1 MVVCKFDRA
10 IGVCAVFI
18 CKKAQMHCHAWIGII
33 GAFFRRWRTVTIY
46 AATVL
51 FIAWAIY
58 LLASLLYLHLLDA
71 HARRSQNRA
80 PHSGRVAL
88 FKRRGARTA
97 RGMGEVRF
105 CKAGVIK
112 VWMMGRCFVW
122 NFLGVPNFFSEG
134 GREIFL

>member
-1 MVVCKFDRA
+1 MCSFYLQKSTDALPRMDWDHWRFFP
-10 IGVCAVFI
+10 AVAYSDDLRRHRFI
-18 CKKAQMHCHAWIGII
+18 HCVGD
-33 GAFFRRWRTVTIY
+33 
-46 AATVL
+46 
-51 FIAWAIY
+51 
-58 LLASLLYLHLLDA
+58 LLASLLYPHRLNA

-97 RGMGEVRF
+97 RGMDEVRV

-122 NFLGVPNFFSEG
+122 DFLGVPNFFSEG

>member
-1 MVVCKFDRA
+1 MDWDHLRFFA
-10 IGVCAVFI
+10 AVAYSDDLRRYRFI
-18 CKKAQMHCHAWIGII
+18 HC
-33 GAFFRRWRTVTIY
+33 VDD
-46 AATVL
+46 
-51 FIAWAIY
+51 
-58 LLASLLYLHLLDA
+58 LLASLLYPHLLDE

-80 PHSGRVAL
+80 PHSSRVAL

-122 NFLGVPNFFSEG
+122 DFLGVPNFFSEG
-134 GREIFL
+134 GRKIFL